1 MAYFEFPHT
10 REYEG
15 DLGYILK
22 QITKL
27 VNEYNDFFKYNSIK
41 FADPIE
47 WDITTQYPAFMIVFD
62 TVNGASYIS
71 KQPVPAG
78 ITLDNSD
85 YWSFVGPLI
94 VDGDART
101 EIERILRFICNKYET
116 TTEATFNSNADSFI
130 IIQGDFY
137 KTTLHINT
145 GETYTEGY
153 NIQKVTI
160 EDMVLYYMG
169 EVSDDLSDEIAAR
182 TAAEAA
188 INGRITA
195 EESARISADT
205 TLNNNI
211 GAEASA
217 RIAADNTINTRI
229 DGIIALPD
237 GSTTADAELIDIRTG
252 AFGTA
257 YPSAGDAVRGQVT
270 DNSNKVLALAQYTK
284 HNNIITAKAI
294 NGEYYSTADGSIGT
308 SASWARS
315 EGVIPVDGPHCY
327 MSLLN
332 QNVQVIQF
340 DETMSVLDYH
350 NMRPYGMPLTFRTH
364 PNTKFIALNTDNGI
378 VPSEISIQ
386 QLDFK
391 GVLEYPFAGK
401 DYAYANNYLYNG
413 NVYQADNDWSCACIA
428 ELEGGEKFYSNSK
441 YGTSFCCFD
450 ETSTYIGD
458 ASYVELD
465 YYGRI
470 YTIPANAK
478 YCWVNIQHNK
488 THGDISV
495 VVYKVTRPEKIL
507 AIGDSITYLDGRSGY
522 DGATLFSGW
531 QKQLEKA
538 GYQVETAGGGY
549 SGYSYATG
557 TQDGSIYTE
566 IVTNQFDVTGYDVIV
581 LFGGTNDDLYNVP
594 LGTRTSDYSTSSFN
608 DATFNG
614 ALSGIIR
621 YIREN
626 NPTCKIV
633 LCTLTK
639 SEAAA
644 RKFTEAVTYV
654 DEIEYNAKFWSCYL
668 CDLFKTMN
676 VSPDTASFS
685 QYFYDNVHPNKAGMI
700 IIGKQILQAVNNA

>member
-237 GSTTADAELIDIRTG
+237 GSTTADADR
-252 AFGTA
+252 
-257 YPSAGDAVRGQVT
+257 
-270 DNSNKVLALAQYTK
+270 K
-284 HNNIITAKAI
+284 
-294 NGEYYSTADGSIGT
+294 
-308 SASWARS
+308 
-315 EGVIPVDGPHCY
+315 
-327 MSLLN
+327 
-332 QNVQVIQF
+332 
-340 DETMSVLDYH
+340 
-350 NMRPYGMPLTFRTH
+350 
-364 PNTKFIALNTDNGI
+364 
-378 VPSEISIQ
+378 
-386 QLDFK
+386 
-391 GVLEYPFAGK
+391 
-401 DYAYANNYLYNG
+401 
-413 NVYQADNDWSCACIA
+413 
-428 ELEGGEKFYSNSK
+428 
-441 YGTSFCCFD
+441 
-450 ETSTYIGD
+450 
-458 ASYVELD
+458 
-465 YYGRI
+465 
-470 YTIPANAK
+470 
-478 YCWVNIQHNK
+478 
-488 THGDISV
+488 SV
-495 VVYKVTRPEKIL
+495 V
-507 AIGDSITYLDGRSGY
+507 
-522 DGATLFSGW
+522 
-531 QKQLEKA
+531 
-538 GYQVETAGGGY
+538 
-549 SGYSYATG
+549 
-557 TQDGSIYTE
+557 
-566 IVTNQFDVTGYDVIV
+566 
-581 LFGGTNDDLYNVP
+581 
-594 LGTRTSDYSTSSFN
+594 
-608 DATFNG
+608 
-614 ALSGIIR
+614 
-621 YIREN
+621 
-626 NPTCKIV
+626 
-633 LCTLTK
+633 
-639 SEAAA
+639 
-644 RKFTEAVTYV
+644 
-654 DEIEYNAKFWSCYL
+654 
-668 CDLFKTMN
+668 
-676 VSPDTASFS
+676 
-685 QYFYDNVHPNKAGMI
+685 
-700 IIGKQILQAVNNA
+700 